1 MQDAQVTKPL
11 PLSFQDLGVG
21 KERIETE
28 NWVSQFSP
36 ATNGILVKLSVD
48 HSVFLTLT
56 DPGRV
61 SMKKNLP
68 GSLAA
73 TLISHDDRDYILR
86 VEKSGHEVCTLK
98 SSLKSYRC
106 PA

>member
-1 MQDAQVTKPL
+1 M
-11 PLSFQDLGVG
+11 SVG
-21 KERIETE
+21 KEKIETE

-36 ATNGILVKLSVD
+36 ATNGILVKLATD

-56 DPGRV
+56 DSGRV

-86 VEKSGHEVCTLK
+86 VEKSGHEVC
-98 SSLKSYRC
+98 SLKNSIKAEPC
-106 PA
+106 HVISNNVAF